1 MRFIFCFSLEGLKKK
16 IKKNGSV
23 FGLGKRDKRV
33 VGIRALIDLLYVEKK

>member
-16 IKKNGSV
+16 KKNGSV
-23 FGLGKRDKRV
+23 FGLGKRNKRV

>member
-16 IKKNGSV
+16 KNGSV
-23 FGLGKRDKRV
+23 FGLGKRNKRV